1 MTSPSPEP
9 NAGSTIAATVPMA
22 EGGSVERPTAG
33 TIAAAIGGFV
43 ASLVAHSIIVVWG
56 IGLWDMATPLSAAPP
71 PSITVDLVDDPWKKK
86 QEPELQAGAQPS
98 GPTAQPQTQPQQPAT
113 SPPQFQNAQA
123 ATPPTPPPAAMPS
136 QASVMTPFAAA
147 STGDID
153 GVPVDPDMP
162 TGLRIA
168 QMLQVPVELKVDSP
182 VNEAGG
188 GAAEQGAGLASSAI
202 EEFKDHLRGCWSTP
216 PEAVNDERIK
226 VLIRVG
232 LQRDGRLMGEPSL
245 VQAIATPAGPAVVRQ
260 AIAAL
265 HKCQPYKSLPA
276 EQYRQWRVLE
286 VAFSAKG
293 VQ

>member
-1 MTSPSPEP
+1 
-9 NAGSTIAATVPMA
+9 
-22 EGGSVERPTAG
+22 
-33 TIAAAIGGFV
+33 
-43 ASLVAHSIIVVWG
+43 VWG

-86 QEPELQAGAQPS
+86 QEPEFQVGAQPS
-98 GPTAQPQTQPQQPAT
+98 GPTTQPQSQ
-113 SPPQFQNAQA
+113 PPQSATPPAQPLTAQA
-123 ATPPTPPPAAMPS
+123 ATPPEQPTPAMPS
-136 QASVMTPFAAA
+136 QAAAMTPFAAA

-168 QMLQVPVELKVDSP
+168 QMLQLPVELKVDMP

-188 GAAEQGAGLASSAI
+188 GAAEMGAGLSRGAI
-202 EEFKDHLRGCWSTP
+202 DEFKEHLRRCWSTP
-216 PEAVNDERIK
+216 PEAANDERIK

-232 LQRDGRLMGEPSL
+232 LQRDGSLMGEPSL

-265 HKCQPYKSLPA
+265 RKCQPYSSLPA
-276 EQYRQWRVLE
+276 EQYKQWRVLE
-286 VAFSAKG
+286 IAFSAKG